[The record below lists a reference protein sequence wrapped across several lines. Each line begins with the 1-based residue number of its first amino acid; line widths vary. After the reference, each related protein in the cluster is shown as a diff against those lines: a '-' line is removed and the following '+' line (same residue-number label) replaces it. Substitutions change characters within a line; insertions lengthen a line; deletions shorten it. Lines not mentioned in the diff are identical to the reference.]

1 MKICIFCSANQQID
15 PEFFAMTEELGA
27 WVAKNGHS
35 IVYGGVNQGLMECV
49 AKAAKESGG
58 RTIGVVPM
66 LVEKTGRTSDYVDVE
81 SPCDNLTDRKQL
93 MMDQSDV
100 FIALPGGLGTLDEVF
115 TVVASA
121 TIGYHRKRVVLYN
134 MKGFWNS
141 LIALLDDLQV
151 KGMIRGDWREYI
163 KTADSIED
171 IIKLLKY

>member
-81 SPCDNLTDRKQL
+81 IPCDNLTDRKQL